1 MRIIDRLRIFFYI
14 DYSSN
19 KEYWIPINEIKI
31 REEFLATPPNY
42 YKYRKKEKTF
52 IKYGELGK
60 IVVNRN
66 YELIDGYC
74 SYLICKKYDM
84 GKVLKISFREYISGG
99 KFI

>member
-1 MRIIDRLRIFFYI
+1 MRIIDRLRIFFDI

-60 IVVNRN
+60 IIIDRN
-66 YELIDGYC
+66 YELIEDIVHI
-74 SYLICKKYDM
+74 LFARNM
-84 GKVLKISFREYISGG
+84 T
-99 KFI
+99 

>member
-1 MRIIDRLRIFFYI
+1 MRIIDRLRIFFDI

-31 REEFLATPPNY
+31 REEFLTTPPNY

-60 IVVNRN
+60 IIIDRN
-66 YELIDGYC
+66 CELIDGYC
-74 SYLICKKYDM
+74 SYFICKKYDI
-84 GKVLKISFREYISGG
+84 GKVPVWFE
-99 KFI
+99 

>member
-1 MRIIDRLRIFFYI
+1 MRIIDRLRIFFDI

-31 REEFLATPPNY
+31 REEFLTTPPNY

-52 IKYGELGK
+52 IKYGELWK
-60 IVVNRN
+60 IIIDRN

-74 SYLICKKYDM
+74 SYFICKKYDI
-84 GKVLKISFREYISGG
+84 GKVPVWFE
-99 KFI
+99 

>member
-1 MRIIDRLRIFFYI
+1 MRIIDRLRIFFDI

-31 REEFLATPPNY
+31 REEFLTTPPNY
-42 YKYRKKEKTF
+42 YKYRKKKKTF

-60 IVVNRN
+60 IIIDRN

-74 SYLICKKYDM
+74 SYFICKKYDI
-84 GKVLKISFREYISGG
+84 GKVPVWFE
-99 KFI
+99 

>member
-1 MRIIDRLRIFFYI
+1 MRIIERLRIFFDI

-19 KEYWIPINEIKI
+19 REYWIPINEIKI
-31 REEFLATPPNY
+31 KEEFLATPPKY
-42 YKYRKKEKTF
+42 EKYRKKERTF
-52 IKYGELGK
+52 IKYGELKYGELGK

-84 GKVLKISFREYISGG
+84 GKVPVWFE
-99 KFI
+99 